1 MRGLIELDYMLKQE
15 AAEKENTH
23 ELDLQNIKD
32 TISNVYSILD
42 RISLQLAEKEEENT
56 IEEID
61 NIKEEINNEN

>member
-15 AAEKENTH
+15 ASEKENTH

-42 RISLQLAEKEEENT
+42 RISLQLAEKEEETT